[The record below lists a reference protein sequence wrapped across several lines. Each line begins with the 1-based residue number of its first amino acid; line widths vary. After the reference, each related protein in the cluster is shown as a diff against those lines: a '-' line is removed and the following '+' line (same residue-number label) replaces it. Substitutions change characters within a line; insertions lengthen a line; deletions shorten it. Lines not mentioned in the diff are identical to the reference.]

1 MSHSADKSQS
11 TSRVHTTV
19 YVCTNMRMGGNSCAN
34 QKSKAV
40 LRALQVRADERALA
54 GGALVAVRPS
64 VCMGYCDEGP
74 NVKIMGGAF
83 HHEVRVEDVD
93 KVLDDAQSVKR
104 D

>member
-1 MSHSADKSQS
+1 
-11 TSRVHTTV
+11 
-19 YVCTNMRMGGNSCAN
+19 MRMGGNSCAN

-40 LRALQVRADERALA
+40 LKALQMRADERALT
-54 GGALVAVRPS
+54 GGVLVAVRPS

-83 HHEVRVEDVD
+83 LHDVRIQDVD
-93 KVLDDAQSVKR
+93 TVLDAAENVKR

>member
-1 MSHSADKSQS
+1 MSQYRDAKLNPG
-11 TSRVHTTV
+11 TTV

-40 LRALQVRADERALA
+40 LRALQVRADERAVA
-54 GGALVAVRPS
+54 GGEHVAVRPS

-74 NVKIMGGAF
+74 NVKIMGGALL
-83 HHEVRVEDVD
+83 HNVRIEDLD
-93 KVLDDAQSVKR
+93 RVLDAAESVER

>member
-1 MSHSADKSQS
+1 MSEAYDRKPEI
-11 TSRVHTTV
+11 HTTV

-40 LRALQVRADERALA
+40 FKALQVRADERAMA

-64 VCMGYCDEGP
+64 VCMGYCDDGP
-74 NVKIMGGAF
+74 NVKIMGGGF
-83 HHEVRVEDVD
+83 LHGVRAEDVD
-93 KVLDDAQSVKR
+93 KVLDDAESIKR